1 MNYLAHVEKQF
12 SDYFLNIDT
21 RGEEQAAE
29 DEAFE
34 AWVVD
39 QDFLFLLNAE
49 AADLLNDA
57 WCGVDI
63 SAKVDRLVRQKYQEH
78 VQSYLAD
85 CAFDEAQIWD

>member
-1 MNYLAHVEKQF
+1 MNAVL
-12 SDYFLNIDT
+12 SDYFLNIDI
-21 RGEEQAAE
+21 RGENQAAE

-34 AWVVD
+34 NWVAD

-49 AADLLNDA
+49 AADLLDA
-57 WCGVDI
+57 AFCGDDI
-63 SAKVDRLVRQKYQEH
+63 RAKVDQLVRAKYQEH